1 MLILW
6 VGVPTPQYDL
16 ILTDYICNCPVSK
29 FGPLLGSQE
38 LGLQCVASSFHQ
50 RLRILTTFGPY
61 PTPELP
67 PTLPTSRP
75 SSVSGNACS
84 PPLSLSVTSAAV

>member
-38 LGLQCVASSFHQ
+38 LGLQCVALGRYSASQQWQHMA
-50 RLRILTTFGPY
+50 
-61 PTPELP
+61 
-67 PTLPTSRP
+67 RP
-75 SSVSGNACS
+75 DGNPCLSVS
-84 PPLSLSVTSAAV
+84 L